1 MTLIVALFLSLCT
14 NRAMAAGAADLF
26 PTDSLD
32 SWYIVGPQI
41 SYTLENGI
49 LTGEGNETRN
59 AFLTSK
65 KSYGDFILQVDVKIV
80 HGNSGI
86 QIRSHDVDDRLVG
99 YQIEADGSERAW
111 SGGLYDEGRRAWLQP
126 PDEEVRDA
134 FKLGE
139 WNTYKITCIGPRIKA
154 TVNGKITTNFLDFM
168 DLRGHIGFQ
177 VHSGGCKVQ
186 WRNATIVDLDEVH
199 TNMRYS
205 MSTPLSLQP
214 LFDGKTLGGMDSVG
228 GGTWTVE
235 EGAIVGRQSV
245 DDAVT
250 GLLWIAQP
258 YEAFALKL
266 KYKIDKGNSGFF
278 FRAQQIQNDNTGIRG
293 IQVEIDREPDC
304 GGLYETGGRGW
315 VCKPAEKF
323 SNYDQWND
331 LMVYTCGDQVTVWI
345 NNKLVVDCDTS
356 PQLKKTD
363 TGSYTSNFAFQLHA
377 RQEVEV
383 RFKEIEIMV
392 PTHVNEQGD
401 SIDLFIGCD
410 YFGDS

>member
-14 NRAMAAGAADLF
+14 NSTVAAISADLF
-26 PTDSLD
+26 PNNSLD
-32 SWYIVGPQI
+32 DWYIVGPQI
-41 SYTLENGI
+41 PYTLENGI

-86 QIRSHDVDDRLVG
+86 QIRSHDVDNRLVG
-99 YQIEADGSERAW
+99 YQIEADPSKRAW

-126 PDEEVRDA
+126 PNEDVRDA

-168 DLRGHIGFQ
+168 DLHGHIGFQ
-177 VHSGGCKVQ
+177 VHSGSCKVQ
-186 WRNATIVDLDEVH
+186 WRNATIVDLDEIH
-199 TNMRYS
+199 RNMGYS
-205 MSTPLSLQP
+205 IATPLSLQP

-228 GGTWTVE
+228 SGTWTVE

-245 DDAVT
+245 DDVVT

-266 KYKIDKGNSGFF
+266 KYKIDRGNSGFF
-278 FRAQQIQNDNTGIRG
+278 FRAQQIPDDNTGIRG

-315 VCKPAEKF
+315 ICKPAEKY

-356 PQLKKTD
+356 PQLKKID
-363 TGSYTSNFAFQLHA
+363 TGNYTSNFAFQLHA

-392 PTHVNEQGD
+392 PTYVNEQGD
-401 SIDLFIGCD
+401 SIDLFIGCE
-410 YFGDS
+410 YFSDS

>member
-1 MTLIVALFLSLCT
+1 MRV
-14 NRAMAAGAADLF
+14 F
-26 PTDSLD
+26 PRRTARQTMP
-32 SWYIVGPQI
+32 VQ
-41 SYTLENGI
+41 T
-49 LTGEGNETRN
+49 
-59 AFLTSK
+59 
-65 KSYGDFILQVDVKIV
+65 
-80 HGNSGI
+80 H
-86 QIRSHDVDDRLVG
+86 RL
-99 YQIEADGSERAW
+99 
-111 SGGLYDEGRRAWLQP
+111 
-126 PDEEVRDA
+126 
-134 FKLGE
+134 
-139 WNTYKITCIGPRIKA
+139 
-154 TVNGKITTNFLDFM
+154 
-168 DLRGHIGFQ
+168 
-177 VHSGGCKVQ
+177 
-186 WRNATIVDLDEVH
+186 
-199 TNMRYS
+199 
-205 MSTPLSLQP
+205 

-228 GGTWTVE
+228 GGSWTVE

-258 YEAFALKL
+258 YEAFAIKL
-266 KYKIDKGNSGFF
+266 KYKIEKGNSGFF

-363 TGSYTSNFAFQLHA
+363 TGIYTSNFAFQLHA

-401 SIDLFIGCD
+401 SIDLFMGCD
-410 YFGDS
+410 YFSDS